1 MLECVVLS
9 RAFTLA
15 GNPFLFNRYYAAHH
29 GAAEYDL
36 EVNFVLDVLLVQAV
50 LLPDVLLPQPAFFL
64 LLLFYEIICF
74 LLQVLH

>member
-50 LLPDVLLPQPAFFL
+50 LLPDVLLSLPAFFL
-64 LLLFYEIICF
+64 LLLLYEVICF
-74 LLQVLH
+74 LL

>member
-15 GNPFLFNRYYAAHH
+15 GNPFLFNRYYAEHYD
-29 GAAEYDL
+29 AAEYDF
-36 EVNFVLDVLLVQAV
+36 EVNFDLDVLLVQA
-50 LLPDVLLPQPAFFL
+50 LLLLAVLLPQPAFFL

-74 LLQVLH
+74 LL

>member
-15 GNPFLFNRYYAAHH
+15 GNPFLFNRYYAAHYD
-29 GAAEYDL
+29 AAEYDF
-36 EVNFVLDVLLVQAV
+36 EVSFDLDVLLVQAL
-50 LLPDVLLPQPAFFL
+50 LLPAVLLPQPAFFL

-74 LLQVLH
+74 LL